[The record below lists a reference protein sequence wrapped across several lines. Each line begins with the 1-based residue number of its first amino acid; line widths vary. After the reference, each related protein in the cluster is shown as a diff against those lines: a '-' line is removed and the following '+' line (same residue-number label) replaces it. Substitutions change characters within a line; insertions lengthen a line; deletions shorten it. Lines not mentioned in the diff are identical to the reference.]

1 MGFWEDWPKSV
12 GRKRGQTLLGI
23 ALACVLLLC
32 LELYVGNIQRNQE
45 ALAQAGRELPVEV
58 KVVSADGSQD
68 VGIRIEERKVE
79 GLLAAGVKSPA
90 YTVQIAGNI
99 DPVNQVEPVKACDT
113 SLYGVNALEGF
124 SFGEEDSFIFAPG
137 YDGSFVES
145 QEPLCVLSARYAA
158 AHGLQVGDSM
168 ELPVYS
174 IDYDQMGYSFQ
185 FGALGTVSLQVIG
198 TFEETAGGQSTVNG
212 IVPIAWVRA
221 LFQDNNREFSYHS
234 FRGLVEN
241 PLELNT
247 FKAAVEKLGFREV
260 NSSNTDPRTGNALEM
275 QDKVF
280 RETAERLQRNIRI
293 FQWFAPVFCVLL
305 CVLVFVTT
313 FFSLRSSR
321 KEFAIASSLG
331 TPLAISGAKL
341 FLENL
346 LLTFIGCGIALMISA
361 AVFGMGA
368 LAVGGVFLMVSL
380 LGSLGAV
387 LLVCRFDVL
396 ETLTKQEETL

>member
-1 MGFWEDWPKSV
+1 MGFWEELIRSV
-12 GRKRGQTLLGI
+12 GRKKKQAFLGI
-23 ALACVLLLC
+23 ALMCVLLLC
-32 LELYVGNIQRNQE
+32 LELYVGNIQRNQD
-45 ALAQAGRELPVEV
+45 ALTQEGRELPVEV

-90 YTVQIAGNI
+90 YSVQIAGNL

-113 SLYGVNALEGF
+113 SLYGVNTLESF
-124 SFGEEDSFIFAPG
+124 SFGEEDSFTFAPG
-137 YDGSFVES
+137 YDGSFVEG
-145 QEPLCVLSARYAA
+145 QEPFCVLSASYAA
-158 AHGLQVGDSM
+158 AHGLQVGDSL

-174 IDYDQMGYSFQ
+174 IDYDQTGYSFQ
-185 FGALGTVSLQVIG
+185 FGALGRVSLQVIG
-198 TFEETAGGQSTVNG
+198 TFEEAAGGQSAVNG

-221 LFQDNNREFSYHS
+221 LFAENDREFSYHS

-247 FKAAVEKLGFREV
+247 FKATVEELGFREV
-260 NSSNTDPRTGNALEM
+260 NSSNPEPRTGSALEI

-280 RETAERLQRNIRI
+280 RETAERLQGNIRI

-313 FFSLRSSR
+313 FFSLRSFR
-321 KEFAIASSLG
+321 KEIAIASSLG
-331 TPLAISGAKL
+331 TPLRVSGTKL

-346 LLTFIGCGIALMISA
+346 LLTFLGGGIGLMLSA
-361 AVFGMGA
+361 VVFGVVA
-368 LAVGGVFLMVSL
+368 LAVGGVFLAVSL
-380 LGSLGAV
+380 LGSVGAV
-387 LLVCRFDVL
+387 LLVCRFNVL
-396 ETLTKQEETL
+396 ETLTRQEETL